1 MRWLIFLVLTSLF
14 SSLITQM
21 EANSLLKTL
30 YDLKDISTILNSIP
44 YKLEKVSNGMDTY
57 LGQEEYKAEYKTEYK
72 TEYEAEYK
80 PHKYYYVKTTTTP
93 TTTTT
98 TTTTTTVQCK

>member
-1 MRWLIFLVLTSLF
+1 MRLLIFLVLTSLF
-14 SSLITQM
+14 SSLITQI

-30 YDLKDISTILNSIP
+30 YDLKDISRILNSIP
-44 YKLEKVSNGMDTY
+44 YKLEKVSNGMDNY
-57 LGQEEYKAEYKTEYK
+57 LGQKEYKAEYKTENK
-72 TEYEAEYK
+72 AEYK